1 MHMAKAYHLC
11 INNVNMQINADQLI
25 TEMISIT
32 ERATSTARKFKELT
46 ISQLNYKKDPEQWSI
61 LECIEHL
68 NLYGDFYLPKIERQ
82 ILAHKTANPPA
93 TFKSGIIGNYFANLM
108 MVKQGKL
115 KKMKSPKDKNP
126 SGSQLSVTTIER
138 FLKQQEL
145 LKLLLL
151 QARDVDLTRTK
162 TAISLT
168 RLIKLRL
175 GDTFR
180 FFVYHIERHVLQAG
194 KLVATDNNG

>member
-1 MHMAKAYHLC
+1 
-11 INNVNMQINADQLI
+11 MQINADQLI
-25 TEMISIT
+25 KEMISIT
-32 ERATSTARKFKELT
+32 ERSTCASRKFKELAT
-46 ISQLNYKKDPEQWSI
+46 GQLNYKKHPEQWSI

-68 NLYGDFYLPKIERQ
+68 NLYGDFYLPEIEKQ
-82 ILAHKTANPPA
+82 IQAHKTANPPA

-108 MVKQGKL
+108 MVKEGKI
-115 KKMKSPKDKNP
+115 KKMKSPNGKNP
-126 SGSQLSVTTIER
+126 SGSQLSATTIER
-138 FLKQQEL
+138 FLKQQGL

-168 RLIKLRL
+168 PLIKLRL

-180 FFVYHIERHVLQAG
+180 FFVYHIERHVLQAE
-194 KLVATDNNG
+194 KLVAMHNTG